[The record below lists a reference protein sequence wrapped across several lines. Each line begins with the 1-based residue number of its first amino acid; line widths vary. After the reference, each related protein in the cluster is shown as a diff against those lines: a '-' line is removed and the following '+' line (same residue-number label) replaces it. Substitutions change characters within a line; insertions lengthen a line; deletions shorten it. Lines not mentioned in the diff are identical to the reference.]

1 MAKEKKGRRWD
12 GKSRVSTELYR
23 RRFNEIFKKEKTTSK
38 NTNKSSNSSQKS
50 GVSTN
55 FHLSEEQKK
64 EIIELDK
71 KIKIA
76 QAELKEREEAEPPIN
91 FRINAEI
98 VNGTCPHCKLKTV
111 LVCLWQ
117 GNIYRC
123 MGCGYDVEQ
132 KVNGKISYIPHVN
145 DPDNFQY
152 RMKVDIDG
160 K

>member
-1 MAKEKKGRRWD
+1 M
-12 GKSRVSTELYR
+12 
-23 RRFNEIFKKEKTTSK
+23 
-38 NTNKSSNSSQKS
+38 
-50 GVSTN
+50 
-55 FHLSEEQKK
+55 
-64 EIIELDK
+64 
-71 KIKIA
+71 
-76 QAELKEREEAEPPIN
+76 KEREEAGPLN
-91 FRINAEI
+91 FKINAEI
-98 VNGTCPHCKLKTV
+98 VNGTCPHCNLETV

-152 RMKVDIDG
+152 RMKVDTDG